1 MVQNAGPFP
10 QAPESIM
17 PKPTTPRG
25 RPPVPSP
32 ARPSRS
38 GPARAGKDPRREE
51 LRREESREEPGKL
64 FRVAGL
70 SAVSAL
76 FTHDGARVERL
87 FFEER
92 LKAKTGDFCKAMA
105 AARKPYRMVE
115 AEELAKVAGTV
126 LHGGVVALIA
136 PRPVPAFDVEAA
148 KRWAADG
155 QPLLILDGVGNPHNL
170 GAILRTAAFF
180 GLRRVVVSDH
190 PGQALPSESAYRVAE
205 GGFEWVE
212 LYRAANLPAVLK
224 RLRESYRVAGT
235 ALGRGRAVVTDP
247 AVLAKGGRPA
257 AVVLGNEE
265 DGLPPATLAA
275 CEDILTLPGTGR
287 IQSLNVAATAAILI
301 HALAKPA

>member
-1 MVQNAGPFP
+1 MPARSPK
-10 QAPESIM
+10 APESIM

-25 RPPVPSP
+25 RPPVSSP
-32 ARPSRS
+32 ARLSRP
-38 GPARAGKDPRREE
+38 GPARAGKDVRREDV
-51 LRREESREEPGKL
+51 REEPGKL

-76 FTHDGARVERL
+76 FAHDAARVERL

-115 AEELAKVAGTV
+115 ADELAKVAGTV

-148 KRWAADG
+148 KRWAMDG

-212 LYRAANLPAVLK
+212 LYRAANLPMVLK

-247 AVLAKGGRPA
+247 AVLTKGERPA

-301 HALAKPA
+301 HALAKPG

>member
-1 MVQNAGPFP
+1 
-10 QAPESIM
+10 M
-17 PKPTTPRG
+17 PKPAPPRG
-25 RPPVPSP
+25 RPPVSSP
-32 ARPSRS
+32 ARPPRS
-38 GPARAGKDPRREE
+38 GPARAGRDMRREE
-51 LRREESREEPGKL
+51 PREEPGRESGKL

-76 FTHDGARVERL
+76 FTHDAARVERL

-105 AARKPYRMVE
+105 AARRPYRMVD
-115 AEELAKVAGTV
+115 ADELAKVAGTV

-136 PRPVPAFDVEAA
+136 PRAVPAFDIEAA

-212 LYRAANLPAVLK
+212 LCRATGLPATLK
-224 RLRESYRVAGT
+224 RLRDSYRVAGT

-247 AVLAKGGRPA
+247 AALAQGDRPA
-257 AVVLGNEE
+257 AIVLGNEE

-287 IQSLNVAATAAILI
+287 VQSLNVAATAAILI

>member
-1 MVQNAGPFP
+1 
-10 QAPESIM
+10 M
-17 PKPTTPRG
+17 PKPATPRG
-25 RPPVPSP
+25 RPPAPAP
-32 ARPSRS
+32 ARSPRP
-38 GPARAGKDPRREE
+38 GPARAGKEMRREE
-51 LRREESREEPGKL
+51 VREEPGKL

-76 FTHDGARVERL
+76 FAHDAAQVERL

-115 AEELAKVAGTV
+115 ADELAKVAGTV
-126 LHGGVVALIA
+126 LHGGVVALIP
-136 PRPVPAFDVEAA
+136 PRPVPAFDTEAA

-212 LYRAANLPAVLK
+212 LYRASNLPTVLK
-224 RLRESYRVAGT
+224 RLRDSHRVAGT

-247 AVLAKGGRPA
+247 AVLATGERPA

-301 HALAKPA
+301 HALAKPG